1 MGMGKPQPDKQARL
15 IETAMKLA
23 YLNGFRKT
31 SLADIAKAARVPVG
45 NVYYYFKTK
54 EELAEA
60 VVARRLEEFRADQA
74 EWDRLSS
81 PKGRLLAFVGSVQA
95 NREQLAR
102 GGCPLGGLCSE
113 LHKEGGTLAKKSA
126 TLFTE
131 PIGWLEEQFRAAGHE
146 EDARELSEHLFCAFQ
161 GMAAVAHAVNDP
173 DLVVMEVKR
182 LKDWIGTL

>member
-1 MGMGKPQPDKQARL
+1 MRTAQPDKRTRL
-15 IETAMKLA
+15 IETATKLA
-23 YLNGFRKT
+23 YGRGFRET

-60 VVARRLEEFRADQA
+60 VVERRLEEFRVARA

-81 PKGRLLAFVGSVQA
+81 PKERLLAFVGSVQA

-131 PIGWLEEQFRAAGHE
+131 PIGWLEKQFRAAGH
-146 EDARELSEHLFCAFQ
+146 DNDSRELAIHLFSAFQ
-161 GMAAVAHAVNDP
+161 GMAAVAHGANDREV
-173 DLVVMEVKR
+173 VVMEAKR

>member
-1 MGMGKPQPDKQARL
+1 MRTPQPDKRARL
-15 IETAMKLA
+15 IQTAARLS
-23 YLNGFRKT
+23 YQRGFRET
-31 SLADIAKAARVPVG
+31 TLADIAETARVPVG

-60 VVARRLEEFRADQA
+60 VVERRLEESRAARA

-81 PKGRLLAFVGSVQA
+81 PKERLLAFVGSVQA

-102 GGCPLGGLCSE
+102 GGCPLGSLCSE
-113 LHKEGGTLAKKSA
+113 LRKEGGALAKKSA

-131 PIGWLEEQFRAAGHE
+131 PIGWLEKQFRAAGH
-146 EDARELSEHLFCAFQ
+146 DKDSRELATHLFSAFQ
-161 GMAAVAHAVNDP
+161 GMAAVAHGANDP
-173 DLVVMEVKR
+173 AVVVTGVKR

>member
-1 MGMGKPQPDKQARL
+1 MPKTKTDKRSRL

-23 YLNGFRKT
+23 YRNGFRET
-31 SLADIAKAARVPVG
+31 SLADIAEAAHVPVG

-54 EELAEA
+54 EELGEA
-60 VVARRLEEFRADQA
+60 VVEQRLAQFREFR
-74 EWDRLSS
+74 EEMDRLSS
-81 PKGRLLAFVGSVQA
+81 PKERLFAFVESIHR

-113 LHKEGGTLAKKSA
+113 LHKEGGALAKKSA
-126 TLFTE
+126 ALFTE
-131 PIGWLEEQFRAAGHE
+131 PMGWLEEQFRAASHE
-146 EDARELSEHLFCAFQ
+146 DDARELSVHLFCAFQ
-161 GMAAVAHAVNDP
+161 GIAAVSHAANDA

>member
-1 MGMGKPQPDKQARL
+1 MGVGKLQPDKRTRL

-23 YLNGFRKT
+23 YRNGFRET
-31 SLADIAKAARVPVG
+31 SLADIAEAAHVPVG

-54 EELAEA
+54 EELGEA
-60 VVARRLEEFRADQA
+60 VVERRLEEFRAARA

-81 PKGRLLAFVGSVQA
+81 PKERLLAFVGSIQA
-95 NREQLAR
+95 NREQLVR

-131 PIGWLEEQFRAAGHE
+131 PIGWLEKQFRAAGH
-146 EDARELSEHLFCAFQ
+146 DKDSRELAMHLFSAFQ
-161 GMAAVAHAVNDP
+161 GMAAVAFGANDREV
-173 DLVVMEVKR
+173 VVMEVRR
-182 LKDWIGTL
+182 LKNWINTL